1 MAPSS
6 IYSMATKRKPT
17 REKITTERFFR
28 EQAKSLEMRLVAGGN
43 GLGRTIIEPTV
54 NRPSLALAGFTKYI
68 AFKRIQVIGNAE
80 AYYLKSLSVR
90 DRIKRYRKLCS
101 YKIPCIVFTRNLR
114 IDRELKAIANEIGV
128 PIFHTPMVTMR
139 FVNLATIELDLL
151 FAPRETTQGSMV
163 DVHGVGVL
171 IRGESGIGK
180 SETVLELI
188 ERGYSLV
195 ADDVTKMTLLDGR
208 EIVGTSS
215 ELARNHMEVRG
226 IGIINVAAMFGAKS
240 VRTEKR
246 LDLVIS
252 LKAWKDVKDIDRLG
266 MDEDYMRILGIKV
279 RKISIPVRPG
289 RNLARLIEVAALS
302 TKLSAS
308 GYNPARELND
318 RLIASM
324 TSGKSSD
331 K

>member
-1 MAPSS
+1 
-6 IYSMATKRKPT
+6 MATKRKPT
-17 REKITTERFFR
+17 REKVTTERFFR
-28 EQAKSLEMRLVAGGN
+28 EQAEPLEMRLVAGEN
-43 GLGRTIIEPTV
+43 GLGRAIIEPTV

-80 AYYLKSLSVR
+80 AYYLKSLSVQ

-266 MDEDYMRILGIKV
+266 LDEDYMRILGIKV

-289 RNLARLIEVAALS
+289 RNLARLIEVASLS

>member
-17 REKITTERFFR
+17 REKVTTERFFR
-28 EQAKSLEMRLVAGGN
+28 EQAEPLEMRLVAGEN

-80 AYYLKSLSVR
+80 AYYLKSLSLR

-114 IDRELKAIANEIGV
+114 IDRELKIIANEVDV

-171 IRGESGIGK
+171 ICGESGIGK

-195 ADDVTKMTLLDGR
+195 SDDVTKMSLLDGR
-208 EIVGTSS
+208 EIIGTSS

-266 MDEDYMRILGIKV
+266 MDEDHMRILGVKV

-302 TKLSAS
+302 TKLSAL

>member
-1 MAPSS
+1 
-6 IYSMATKRKPT
+6 MATKRKPR
-17 REKITTERFFR
+17 REKNTTERFFR
-28 EQAKSLEMRLVAGGN
+28 EQAEPLRMKLIAGGN

-54 NRPSLALAGFTKYI
+54 NRPGLALAGFTKYI

-80 AYYLKSLSVR
+80 AYYLKSLSVQ

-266 MDEDYMRILGIKV
+266 LDEDYMRILGIKV